1 MSKKAPLYAQIV
13 IPLGMKGTFTYE
25 IPQKDIDIAE
35 TGMRVLV
42 QFGKKKLYS
51 GIIHEIH
58 QDKPE
63 HFEPKPIISFLD
75 EKALLNQYQLQFWD
89 WISSYYMCSIGE
101 VMNAALPHG
110 LKLQSETLF
119 HINDDFSSPELLT
132 KEDRNFI
139 EYIRDDGIQRMDD
152 LPKGPYGDGG
162 VKILKQLIDKGA
174 LHTDQKIKQGYKPRK
189 ISCIGIEESYVK
201 EKDVLDMMDKLKR
214 TPSQLKAVEEYLQLS
229 GRFMKQEAPREVSRK
244 ELSSAGV
251 ASHAILGLL
260 KKNFFYQYEITV
272 SRIHHAEDNTGL
284 VDPFPLTDHQ
294 EHALKEVRL
303 SLQKLPAV
311 LLHGVTSSGK
321 TELYI
326 HLIQEQIEKGKQ
338 VLYLLPEIALT
349 TQIIKRLKHHFGH
362 KIGVY
367 HSKYS
372 DSERVEV
379 YRNLAGMTDKVPYDI
394 ILGVRSAV
402 FLPFQKLGLIIIDE
416 EHENTYKQFD
426 PAPRYN
432 ARDAST
438 ILGLYTGAKIVL
450 GTATPSFES
459 FYNARTGKYGLV
471 ELKQRFGDIG
481 LPEVIIADVKQARK
495 RKQLKS
501 HFTPELLDSLEETLK
516 SGKQAILFQN
526 RRGYSNYLQCG
537 DCGEILK
544 CKECDVSL
552 TYHKFSGEMICHYCG
567 VRMKVPQS
575 CPKCHESALQMRGF
589 GTEKIEDELAIFFP
603 EANIGRLDLD
613 KMKSRK
619 SFEKLMDDFESGKI
633 HILVGTQLVTKGLD
647 FENVALVGILDAD
660 SMLNFPDFRAFERSF
675 QLMTQVSGRAGRR
688 DLRGKVVIQTT
699 DPGHPVIQ
707 RVLNNDF
714 HSFYSEQMAEREM
727 FKYPPIV
734 RFIRITLR
742 HEIPSILDG
751 GALFL
756 SKELKEIFG
765 YRILG
770 PQYPPVNRTHGKYIK
785 QIIMKIEKGSSFER
799 AKELTAELLEI
810 FTLNPVYKQIRVTV
824 DIDPL

>member
-1 MSKKAPLYAQIV
+1 MKNKESQYAQVI

-25 IPQKDIDIAE
+25 IPEENIELAQP
-35 TGMRVLV
+35 GMRVLV

-51 GIIHEIH
+51 GIIHDIH
-58 QDKPE
+58 QEKPE

-75 EKALLNQYQLQFWD
+75 EQALINQYQLQFWD
-89 WISSYYMCSIGE
+89 WISSYYMCTIGE

-119 HINDDFSSPELLT
+119 QINDDFATPELLA
-132 KEDRNFI
+132 KEDHNFI
-139 EYIRDDGIQRMDD
+139 EYIRDEGIQRMDE
-152 LPKGPYGDGG
+152 LPNGPYGDQGI
-162 VKILKQLIDKGA
+162 KILKHLIDKGA
-174 LHTDQKIKQGYKPRK
+174 LHTDQKLKKGYKPRK
-189 ISCIGIEESYVK
+189 LKCIGIDASYSS
-201 EKDVLDMMDKLKR
+201 EKDLIEMMDKLKSA
-214 TPSQLKAVEEYLQLS
+214 PAQLKAVEIYLQLS
-229 GRFMKQEAPREVSRK
+229 GKFMKEAKTGDLGRK
-244 ELSSAGV
+244 ELSAAGV
-251 ASHAILGLL
+251 ASHAIQGLI
-260 KKNFFYQYEITV
+260 KKKVFRQYEITV
-272 SRIHHAEDNTGL
+272 SRIHHADKSFETS
-284 VDPFPLTDHQ
+284 DPFPLTDHQ
-294 EHALKEVRL
+294 EVALKEVKQ

-311 LLHGVTSSGK
+311 LLHGITSSGK

-326 HLIQEQIEKGKQ
+326 HLIQEQIDKGKQ

-349 TQIIKRLKHHFGH
+349 TQIIKRLMLHFGD

-372 DSERVEV
+372 DAERVEV
-379 YRNLAGMTDKVPYDI
+379 YRNLAGLTDNDPYDV

-402 FLPFQKLGLIIIDE
+402 FLPFQKLGLIVIDE

-459 FYNARTGKYGLV
+459 FYNAKTGKYGLV
-471 ELKQRFGDIG
+471 ELKQRYGNTA
-481 LPEVIIADVKQARK
+481 LPEVIIADVKQAKK

-516 SGKQAILFQN
+516 NGKQSILFQN

-537 DCGEILK
+537 DCGNILK

-552 TYHKFSGEMICHYCG
+552 TYHKFNGEMICHYCG
-567 VRMKVPQS
+567 IRMKVPQQ
-575 CPKCHESALQMRGF
+575 CPECHQPALFMRGF

-603 EANIGRLDLD
+603 QATIGRLDLD

-619 SFEKLMDDFESGKI
+619 SFENLMDDFETGKI
-633 HILVGTQLVTKGLD
+633 QILVGTQLVTKGLD

-688 DLRGKVVIQTT
+688 DLRGKVIIQTT

-707 RVLNNDF
+707 RVLNNDY
-714 HSFYSEQMAEREM
+714 HTFYSEQMAEREM
-727 FKYPPIV
+727 FKYPPVV
-734 RFIRITLR
+734 RFIRLSLR

-756 SKELKEIFG
+756 SRELKEIFG
-765 YRILG
+765 NRILG
-770 PQYPPVNRTHGKYIK
+770 PQYPPINRTHGKYIK
-785 QIIMKIEKGSSFER
+785 QVIMKIERESSFER
-799 AKELTAELLEI
+799 AKDLTAELLEI
-810 FTLNPVYKQIRVTV
+810 FSLNPVYKQIRVTV